1 MLLSQA
7 LREFDLSRIG
17 RATSTR
23 QWYQRMLRDLPTLL
37 HNPELHT
44 ITVTHLRQW
53 HQNLDS
59 RDLSPHTVR
68 AHLRACRIFFTWCH
82 EEQLIEANPARRLS
96 LPPEPQLPPKAITIQ
111 DINALLTHA
120 QTHRDR
126 AIILFLA
133 DTACRVAGL
142 CGLQLHNLDIE
153 HREALVKEKGR
164 GGNLKARYVF
174 FGETTANAL
183 AAWLQVRPDQPH
195 DHLFTSQ
202 RGPLSE
208 SGVYQAL
215 KRIAQ
220 HAGVARFNPHAFRH
234 GALQAALEHGADI
247 TTISQLAGHS
257 SIQITHKFYARWQK
271 TELKAQHAKHS
282 WISNGEDETT

>member
-1 MLLSQA
+1 MKLSQA
-7 LREFDLSRIG
+7 LIAFDLSRIG

-23 QWYQRMLRDLPTLL
+23 NWYQRMLRDLPAFLQDPHIQTV
-37 HNPELHT
+37 
-44 ITVTHLRQW
+44 TVTHLRQW
-53 HQNLDS
+53 HQTLQS
-59 RDLSPHTVR
+59 KDLSPHTVR
-68 AHLRACRIFFTWCH
+68 AHLRACRIFFHWCH
-82 EEQLIEANPARRLS
+82 EEELIDTNPAHRLS
-96 LPPEPQLPPKAITIQ
+96 LPAEPQLPPKAITIQ
-111 DINALLTHA
+111 EINALLTHA

-133 DTACRVAGL
+133 DTACRVAGI
-142 CGLQLHNLDIE
+142 CGLQLHDLDVE
-153 HREALVKEKGR
+153 HREALVHEKGR

-174 FGETTANAL
+174 FGDTTAAAL
-183 AAWLQVRPDQPH
+183 TAWLQVRPDQDH
-195 DHLFTSQ
+195 DHLFTGQ

-220 HAGVARFNPHAFRH
+220 RAGVQRFNPHAFRH

-247 TTISQLAGHS
+247 TTISQIAGHS

-271 TELKAQHAKHS
+271 TELKAQHAEHS
-282 WISNGEDETT
+282 WMANGEEETT